1 MKIDNFT
8 IILLFFHIPSKFVHD
23 LVIALYVYGYVF
35 LFVFLLLFFIMRS
48 LCRFYSGFMLSETKL
63 ISFFFCFFSPEFW
76 KRRMPVKQIT
86 SNS

>member
-8 IILLFFHIPSKFVHD
+8 IILLFFHIPLKFVHD
-23 LVIALYVYGYVF
+23 LVIALYVYVF

-63 ISFFFCFFSPEFW
+63 ISFFVFFLFLQSFG
-76 KRRMPVKQIT
+76 RGGCR
-86 SNS
+86 